1 MKIETQNKSS
11 ISNLFSANSFP
22 IACAIIAIIAGI
34 VVGVFAL
41 KNAYNELDTEHHEHL
56 ISLVWST
63 DRNLDNLLQYNKKA
77 LREEVIKNSGA
88 DDDKLI
94 DNLINGSIFDDE
106 KIDAVVTLKNNRL
119 LHSSDKSIAN
129 LTFYEKYSTDKPI
142 LCLDN
147 NGKNYLGII
156 EHTTTGDVDVAA
168 LMRVDQ
174 FFEKFVGNELTDY
187 YWLALYDIKNG
198 LCIQDDATQPYVKD
212 ISYEDAL
219 NRGDGI
225 TVLAQSEKQG
235 RILSDEYDFQSDSTS
250 STHFIITALPTSI
263 NDNGYFTVGLSV
275 PTEHYESILNTIF
288 WRTAICGALILFG
301 LFILFLMSRRHHIK
315 NEAMRADIKLL
326 REKNETMKALL
337 DTTQQISHQQ
347 RLVTIGTIAS
357 NVNHEFSNLLTP
369 IMGYSVLAMEKVSDN
384 EDAMAYLEKIYE
396 ASSMAKG
403 LVARL
408 LKMSRKS
415 SNAEH
420 SMLVPNNIINNVE
433 KILIPSLPKNVR
445 IVKKLACPQQCLYAS
460 ETQIEQVLINIMLNA
475 FQAMA
480 DAGGTLTL
488 CSSCDGEYV
497 EFRIRDN
504 GPGMPKDVLAR
515 VFEPFFTTKSESVG
529 TGLGLTIVKQIVEDH
544 HGKIDVTSEYGI
556 GTEFV
561 IRLPRGRS

>member
-1 MKIETQNKSS
+1 MDNETLKKSRTR
-11 ISNLFSANSFP
+11 NLFITNFFP

-34 VVGVFAL
+34 IVGVFAL
-41 KNAYNELDTEHHEHL
+41 KNAYKELDTEHHEHL

-77 LREEVIKNSGA
+77 LREEVIKNA
-88 DDDKLI
+88 NATDNELI
-94 DNLINGSIFDDE
+94 YNLVNGSIFDDE
-106 KIDAVVTLKNNRL
+106 KIDAVVTLSNMQL
-119 LHSSDKSIAN
+119 LNSSDESIDS
-129 LTFYEKYSTDKPI
+129 LIFYEDYSTNKPI

-156 EHTTTGDVDVAA
+156 EHTATSGVDIAA
-168 LMRVDQ
+168 LMQLDH
-174 FFEKFVGNELTDY
+174 FFDKFVGNELTDY

-219 NRGDGI
+219 GRGDGI

-235 RILSDEYDFQSDSTS
+235 KILSDEYNFQSDSTS

-275 PTEHYESILNTIF
+275 PTEHYESILNRIF

-301 LFILFLMSRRHHIK
+301 LFILFLLSRRHHIT

-326 REKNETMKALL
+326 RQKNETMKALL

-384 EDAMAYLEKIYE
+384 EDAMTYLEKIYE
-396 ASSMAKG
+396 ASSIAKG

-408 LKMSRKS
+408 LKLSRKN

-420 SMLVPNNIINNVE
+420 TMLVPDIIINNVE
-433 KILIPSLPKNVR
+433 KIIIPSLPKNVT
-445 IVKKLACPQQCLYAS
+445 IVKQLSCPQQCLYAS
-460 ETQIEQVLINIMLNA
+460 ETQIEQVLINIILNA

-480 DAGGTLTL
+480 DTGGTLTL
-488 CSSCDGEYV
+488 YTSCNDEYV
-497 EFRIRDN
+497 EFRIRDT
-504 GPGMPKDVLAR
+504 GPGMSKDVLAR

-544 HGKIDVTSEYGI
+544 HGKIEVTSDYGI

-561 IRLPRGRS
+561 IRLPV